1 MQESKP
7 LTKRQKETFDFISY
21 FLRKNGYSPSLKD
34 IAKFL
39 KTKNLS
45 TAQYFVEELEKKG
58 YLKKLSHKNRGIT
71 LINKSQVAP
80 LLGYIAAGKPIEPI
94 ENPEEITI
102 PKNIKIDPRY
112 PHYALRVRGDSMIDM
127 GILDDD
133 VVLIKHQMTAENG
146 NVVVAITEDGATLK
160 VYKKKGKK
168 IILEPRNKN
177 YPIIEP
183 KELEIRGKFVGLIR
197 NSC

>member
-1 MQESKP
+1 
-7 LTKRQKETFDFISY
+7 
-21 FLRKNGYSPSLKD
+21 
-34 IAKFL
+34 
-39 KTKNLS
+39 
-45 TAQYFVEELEKKG
+45 
-58 YLKKLSHKNRGIT
+58 
-71 LINKSQVAP
+71 
-80 LLGYIAAGKPIEPI
+80 
-94 ENPEEITI
+94 
-102 PKNIKIDPRY
+102 
-112 PHYALRVRGDSMIDM
+112 MIDM